1 MASVG
6 GSRGLLEDKVVVIS
20 GVGPALGTTLAR
32 RCAEEGAD
40 LVLAART
47 VERLEGVAKE
57 IAVLGRRALSVGTDI
72 TDEAQVSNLVEA
84 SLKEYGKVDVLI
96 NNAFRV
102 PSMKPLANTTFDH
115 MRDAIELTVF
125 GALRM
130 IQGFT
135 PALAE
140 AKGSV
145 VNVNSMVVR
154 HSQAKYGAY
163 KMAKSA
169 LLAMSQ
175 SLATELGD
183 QGIRVNSILPG
194 YIWGGTLESYF
205 NHQAGKYGTTVDEI
219 YKATAAASDLKRLP
233 TENEVASAILF
244 MASDLSSGITGQALD
259 VNCGEYKA

>member
-1 MASVG
+1 MA
-6 GSRGLLEDKVVVIS
+6 GLLDGKVVVIS

-32 RCAEEGAD
+32 RCAEQGAD

-57 IAVLGRRALSVGTDI
+57 VADLGRRALSVGTDI
-72 TDEAQVSNLVEA
+72 TDEAQVDNLVQE
-84 SLKEYGKVDVLI
+84 SLKAFGKVDVLV

-102 PSMKPLANTTFDH
+102 PSMRPLANTTFEH

-140 AKGSV
+140 ANGSI

-175 SLATELGD
+175 SLATELGEE
-183 QGIRVNSILPG
+183 GIRVNSILPG
-194 YIWGGTLESYF
+194 YIWGGTLKSYF
-205 NHQAGKYGTTVDEI
+205 EHQAGKYGTSVDDI
-219 YKATAAASDLKRLP
+219 YKAAAVNSDLKRLP
-233 TENEVASAILF
+233 TEDEVASAILF

>member
-1 MASVG
+1 MP
-6 GSRGLLEDKVVVIS
+6 GLLDGKVVVIS

-32 RCAEEGAD
+32 RCADAGAD

-47 VERLEGVAKE
+47 VDRLDDVAKE
-57 IAVLGRRALSVGTDI
+57 VAGMGRRALAVGTDI
-72 TDEAQVSNLVEA
+72 TDDAQVDNLVREA
-84 SLKEYGKVDVLI
+84 LQAYGKVDVLI

-102 PSMKPLANTTFDH
+102 PSMKPFAQTSFEH

-125 GALRM
+125 GALRL

-135 PALAE
+135 PALADS
-140 AKGSV
+140 KGSV

-175 SLATELGD
+175 TLATELGE
-183 QGIRVNSILPG
+183 QGIRVNSVLPG
-194 YIWGGTLESYF
+194 YIWGGTLQSYF
-205 NHQAGKYGTTVDEI
+205 AHQAGKYGTTVDQI
-219 YKATAAASDLKRLP
+219 YQASAAGSDLKRLP
-233 TENEVASAILF
+233 TEDEVASAILF
-244 MASDLSSGITGQALD
+244 LASDLSSGITGQSLD
-259 VNCGEYKA
+259 VNCGEFKA

>member
-1 MASVG
+1 MG
-6 GSRGLLEDKVVVIS
+6 GVLEDKVVVIS

-32 RCAEEGAD
+32 RCADAGAD

-47 VERLEGVAKE
+47 VERLEDVAKQ
-57 IAVLGRRALSVGTDI
+57 VTDVGRRAASVGTDI
-72 TDEAQVSNLVEA
+72 TDEGQVNNLIEETLEA
-84 SLKEYGKVDVLI
+84 YGKVDVLI

-102 PSMKPLANTTFDH
+102 PSMRPFANTTFEH
-115 MRDAIELTVF
+115 MRDAMDLTVF

-130 IQGFT
+130 VQGFT

-163 KMAKSA
+163 TMAKSA

-175 SLATELGD
+175 TLATELGE
-183 QGIRVNSILPG
+183 QNIRVNSVLPG
-194 YIWGGTLESYF
+194 YIWGGTLKGYF
-205 NHQAGKYGTTVDEI
+205 EHQAGKYGTTVDEI
-219 YKATAAASDLKRLP
+219 YKAAAVNSDLKRLP
-233 TENEVASAILF
+233 TEDEVASTILF
-244 MASDLSSGITGQALD
+244 MASDP
-259 VNCGEYKA
+259 

>member
-1 MASVG
+1 MS
-6 GSRGLLEDKVVVIS
+6 LLENKVVVIS
-20 GVGPALGTTLAR
+20 GVGPGLGTTLAR
-32 RCAEEGAD
+32 RCAEAGAD

-47 VERLEGVAKE
+47 VERLDDVAKQVTD
-57 IAVLGRRALSVGTDI
+57 IGRRALAVGTDI
-72 TDEAQVSNLVEA
+72 TDEDQVNNLVDAALEM
-84 SLKEYGKVDVLI
+84 YGKVDVLI

-102 PSMKPLANTTFDH
+102 PSMKPFADTTFAH

-130 IQGFT
+130 TQALT
-135 PALAE
+135 PALAQS
-140 AKGSV
+140 KGSV

-175 SLATELGD
+175 TLATELGE

-205 NHQAGKYGTTVDEI
+205 AHQAGKYGTTVDEI
-219 YKATAAASDLKRLP
+219 YKATAASSDLKRLP
-233 TENEVASAILF
+233 TEDEVASAILF

-259 VNCGEYKA
+259 VNCGEFKA

>member
-1 MASVG
+1 MA
-6 GSRGLLEDKVVVIS
+6 GLLDNKVVVIS

-32 RCAEEGAD
+32 RCAEAGAD

-47 VERLEGVAKE
+47 VERLDDVAKQ
-57 IAVLGRRALSVGTDI
+57 ITDLGRRAVSVGTDI
-72 TDEAQVSNLVEA
+72 TDEAQVNNLVEEA
-84 SLKEYGKVDVLI
+84 LKAYGKVDVLI

-102 PSMKPLANTTFDH
+102 PSMRPLADTTFEH

-125 GALRM
+125 GALRL

-140 AKGSV
+140 TKGAV

-169 LLAMSQ
+169 LLSLSQ
-175 SLATELGD
+175 SLASELGPD
-183 QGIRVNSILPG
+183 GVRVNTVAPG
-194 YIWGGTLESYF
+194 YIWGPNLQWYF
-205 NHQAGKYGTTVDEI
+205 AYLAKERGITPEDVYAETASTIDLRKLPEPDEI
-219 YKATAAASDLKRLP
+219 ADAVVFLASP
-233 TENEVASAILF
+233 
-244 MASDLSSGITGQALD
+244 MARAITGQCLD
-259 VNCGEYKA
+259 VNGGEYHH

>member
-1 MASVG
+1 MA
-6 GSRGLLEDKVVVIS
+6 GLLDGKVVVIS
-20 GVGPALGTTLAR
+20 GVGPALGTTLVW
-32 RCAEEGAD
+32 RCAEAGAD
-40 LVLAART
+40 VVLAART
-47 VERLEGVAKE
+47 VDRLEDLAKE
-57 IAVLGRRALSVGTDI
+57 VTGIGRRAVAVGTDI
-72 TDEAQVSNLVEA
+72 TDGAQVDNLVTTALEA
-84 SLKEYGKVDVLI
+84 YGKVDVLI

-102 PSMKPLANTTFDH
+102 PSMRPLADTTFDH
-115 MRDAIELTVF
+115 IRDAIELTVL
-125 GALRM
+125 GALRL

-140 AKGSV
+140 ANGSV

-175 SLATELGD
+175 SLATELGE

-205 NHQAGKYGTTVDEI
+205 THQAGKYGTTVDQI
-219 YKATAAASDLKRLP
+219 YAATAAASDLKRLP
-233 TENEVASAILF
+233 TEDEVASAILF
-244 MASDLSSGITGQALD
+244 MASDLASGITGQALD

>member
-1 MASVG
+1 MSESPAQI
-6 GSRGLLEDKVVVIS
+6 LKDKVVVIS

-32 RCAEEGAD
+32 RCAEAGAD

-47 VERLEGVAKE
+47 AERLDDVAKE
-57 IAVLGRRALSVGTDI
+57 ITDTGRRAVAVATDI
-72 TDEAQVSNLVEA
+72 TDDDQVNRLVEA
-84 SLKEYGKVDVLI
+84 SLAAYGKVDVLI

-102 PSMKPLANTTFDH
+102 PSMKPLANTTFQH
-115 MRDAIELTVF
+115 IRDAIELTVL
-125 GALRM
+125 GALRLT
-130 IQGFT
+130 QAFT

-140 AKGSV
+140 SGGSV

-183 QGIRVNSILPG
+183 HGTRINSVAPG
-194 YIWGGTLESYF
+194 YIWGDTLKSYF
-205 NHQAGKYGTTVDEI
+205 THQAGKYGTTVEQI
-219 YKATAAASDLKRLP
+219 YDATAANSDLKRLP
-233 TENEVASAILF
+233 TGDEVASAILF
-244 MASDLSSGITGQALD
+244 LASDLASGITGQTLD
-259 VNCGEYKA
+259 VNCGEYHT

>member
-1 MASVG
+1 MA
-6 GSRGLLEDKVVVIS
+6 GLLADKVVVIS

-32 RCAEEGAD
+32 RCAENGAD

-47 VERLEGVAKE
+47 VERLEDVAKQVAD
-57 IAVLGRRALSVGTDI
+57 IGRRAVTVGTDI
-72 TDEAQVSNLVEA
+72 TDADQVDNLVRA
-84 SLKEYGKVDVLI
+84 SLEAYGRVDVLI

-102 PSMKPLANTTFDH
+102 PSMKPLANTTFEH
-115 MRDAIELTVF
+115 IREAIELTVL
-125 GALRM
+125 GALRLT
-130 IQGFT
+130 QGFT

-140 AKGSV
+140 SNGAV
-145 VNVNSMVVR
+145 VNVNSMVIR

-175 SLATELGD
+175 SLATELGE
-183 QGIRVNSILPG
+183 QGIRVNSVAPG
-194 YIWGGTLESYF
+194 YIWGDTLKSYF

-233 TENEVASAILF
+233 TEDEVASAILF
-244 MASDLSSGITGQALD
+244 MASDLSSGITGQTLD

>member
-1 MASVG
+1 MTG
-6 GSRGLLEDKVVVIS
+6 MLEGKVVVIS
-20 GVGPALGTTLAR
+20 GVGPALGSTLAR
-32 RCAEEGAD
+32 RCAEQGAD

-47 VERLEGVAKE
+47 VERLEDLAKQ
-57 IAVLGRRALSVGTDI
+57 ITDLGRRAVSVRTDI
-72 TDEAQVSNLVEA
+72 TDEAQVNNLVEE
-84 SLKEYGKVDVLI
+84 SLKAYGKIDVLI

-102 PSMKPLANTTFDH
+102 PSMRPLADTTFEH

-125 GALRM
+125 GALRL

-175 SLATELGD
+175 SLATELGEHS
-183 QGIRVNSILPG
+183 IRVNSVLPG
-194 YIWGGTLESYF
+194 YIWGDTLKGYF
-205 NHQAGKYGTTVDEI
+205 NHQAGKYGTTVEQI
-219 YKATAAASDLKRLP
+219 YDAAAVNSDLKRLP
-233 TENEVASAILF
+233 TEDEVASAIMF
-244 MASDLSSGITGQALD
+244 MASDLSSGISGQTLD
-259 VNCGEYKA
+259 VNCGEYHT

>member
-1 MASVG
+1 M
-6 GSRGLLEDKVVVIS
+6 LENKVVVIS

-47 VERLEGVAKE
+47 AERLEEVARQTT
-57 IAVLGRRALSVGTDI
+57 ALGRRAVAVTTDI
-72 TDEAQVSNLVEA
+72 TDDRQVDDLVEQ
-84 SLKEYGKVDVLI
+84 SLEAYGRVDVLI

-102 PSMKPLANTTFDH
+102 PSMKPLADTTFQH
-115 MRDAIELTVF
+115 IRDAIELTVL

-140 AKGSV
+140 AGGSV
-145 VNVNSMVVR
+145 VNVNSMVIR
-154 HSQAKYGAY
+154 HSQPKYGAY

-169 LLAMSQ
+169 LMAMSQ

-183 QGIRVNSILPG
+183 KGIRVNSVAPG
-194 YIWGGTLESYF
+194 YIWGDTLKSYF
-205 NHQAGKYGTTVDEI
+205 NHQAGKYGTTVEQI
-219 YKATAAASDLKRLP
+219 YAATAAQSDLKRLP
-233 TENEVASAILF
+233 TEDEVASAILF
-244 MASDLSSGITGQALD
+244 MASDLSSGITGATLD

>member
-1 MASVG
+1 MADN
-6 GSRGLLEDKVVVIS
+6 LLNDKVVVIS

-32 RCAEEGAD
+32 RCAEAGAD

-47 VERLEGVAKE
+47 VERLEDVAKQ
-57 IAVLGRRALSVGTDI
+57 VTNLGRRAVTVGTDI
-72 TDEAQVSNLVEA
+72 TDEAQVTNLVDETMKA
-84 SLKEYGKVDVLI
+84 YGKVDVLI

-102 PSMKPLANTTFDH
+102 PSMKPFANTTFEH
-115 MRDAIELTVF
+115 MKDAIELTVF

-130 IQGFT
+130 VQGFT

-140 AKGSV
+140 SKGAV

-163 KMAKSA
+163 KLAKSA

-175 SLATELGD
+175 TLATELGE
-183 QGIRVNSILPG
+183 QGIRVNSVLPG
-194 YIWGGTLESYF
+194 YIWGGTLQGYF
-205 NHQAGKYGTTVDEI
+205 EHQANKYGTSVDDI
-219 YKATAAASDLKRLP
+219 YNAAAAGSDLKRLP
-233 TENEVASAILF
+233 TEDEVASAILF

>member
-1 MASVG
+1 MA
-6 GSRGLLEDKVVVIS
+6 LLENKVVVIS

-32 RCAEEGAD
+32 RCAEAGAD

-47 VERLEGVAKE
+47 VERLDEVAKQ
-57 IAVLGRRALSVGTDI
+57 VTDLGRRAISVGTDI
-72 TDEAQVSNLVEA
+72 TDEGQVNNLVDASIEA
-84 SLKEYGKVDVLI
+84 YGKVDVLI

-102 PSMKPLANTTFDH
+102 PSMKPFANTTFEH

-130 IQGFT
+130 VQAFT
-135 PALAE
+135 PALAQS
-140 AKGSV
+140 KGSV

-175 SLATELGD
+175 TLATELGD
-183 QGIRVNSILPG
+183 QGIRVNSVLPG

-205 NHQAGKYGTTVDEI
+205 AHQAGKYGTTVEEI
-219 YKATAAASDLKRLP
+219 YKATAASSDLKRLP
-233 TENEVASAILF
+233 TEDEVASAILF

>member
-1 MASVG
+1 M
-6 GSRGLLEDKVVVIS
+6 LQNKVVVIS

-32 RCAEEGAD
+32 RCAEAGAD

-47 VERLEGVAKE
+47 VERLEEVSKQ
-57 IAVLGRRALSVGTDI
+57 VTDLGRRALSVGTDI
-72 TDEAQVSNLVEA
+72 TDQAQVDNLVAKSVE
-84 SLKEYGKVDVLI
+84 EYGKVDVLI

-102 PSMKPLANTTFDH
+102 PSMKPFANTTFEH

-130 IQGFT
+130 VQAFT
-135 PALAE
+135 GALAE
-140 AKGSV
+140 SKGSV

-175 SLATELGD
+175 TLATELGD
-183 QGIRVNSILPG
+183 QGIRVNSVLPG
-194 YIWGGTLESYF
+194 YIWGSTLESYF
-205 NHQAGKYGTTVDEI
+205 THQAGKYGTTVDEI
-219 YKATAAASDLKRLP
+219 YRATAASSDLKRLP
-233 TENEVASAILF
+233 TEDEVASAILF
-244 MASDLSSGITGQALD
+244 LASDLASGITGQALD

>member
-1 MASVG
+1 M
-6 GSRGLLEDKVVVIS
+6 LEGKVVCIS

-32 RCAEEGAD
+32 RCAEAGAD

-47 VERLEGVAKE
+47 AERLDDVAKQ
-57 IAVLGRRALSVGTDI
+57 ITDTGRRAVAVSTDI
-72 TDEAQVSNLVEA
+72 TDEDQVGNLVDA
-84 SLKEYGKVDVLI
+84 SLAAYGRVDVLI

-102 PSMKPLANTTFDH
+102 PSMKPLADTTFQH
-115 MRDAIELTVF
+115 IRDAIELTVL
-125 GALRM
+125 GALRL

-140 AKGSV
+140 VNGSV

-163 KMAKSA
+163 KMAKAA

-175 SLATELGD
+175 SLSTELGE
-183 QGIRVNSILPG
+183 QGIRVNSVVPG
-194 YIWGGTLESYF
+194 YIWGDTLKSYF
-205 NHQAGKYGTTVDEI
+205 NHQAGKYGSTVDQI
-219 YKATAAASDLKRLP
+219 YAATAASSDLKRLP
-233 TENEVASAILF
+233 TEDEVASAILF
-244 MASDLSSGITGQALD
+244 LASDLSSGITGQTLD